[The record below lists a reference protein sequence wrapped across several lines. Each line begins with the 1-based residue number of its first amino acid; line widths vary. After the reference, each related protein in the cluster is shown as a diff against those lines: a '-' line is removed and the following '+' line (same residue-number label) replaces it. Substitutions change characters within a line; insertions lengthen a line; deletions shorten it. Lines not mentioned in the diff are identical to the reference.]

1 MATSRIPANY
11 KPRPSGWTKM
21 LERPVR
27 VELAFRPASKRCR
40 TEGLWPRNTFS
51 LEAVFMNKQV
61 ALAILILAM
70 GAGAVPVTA
79 NAQMAAQAKPDQKP
93 TFALVFDRN
102 LTNVEKEV
110 VDAADAMPEDKFNF
124 APTQGEFKGVRT
136 FALQVKHIAVANYA
150 LGSAILGE
158 KPPLELKGE
167 NGPDNITSKADNN
180 VTESNVLEKVPSPF
194 GPNKVTRLS
203 LAVGMLSHPYDHYGQ
218 MVEYL
223 RMNNII
229 PPASRGQ

>member
-1 MATSRIPANY
+1 
-11 KPRPSGWTKM
+11 
-21 LERPVR
+21 
-27 VELAFRPASKRCR
+27 
-40 TEGLWPRNTFS
+40 
-51 LEAVFMNKQV
+51 MNKQV
-61 ALAILILAM
+61 AIAILILAM

-79 NAQMAAQAKPDQKP
+79 NAQGAAQAKPDQKP

-102 LTNVEKEV
+102 LSGVEKEV

-167 NGPDNITSKADNN
+167 NGPDNITSKADIMKFLKDSFAYGHKATNS
-180 VTESNVLEKVPSPF
+180 VTEANVLEKVPSPF

-203 LAVGMLSHPYDHYGQ
+203 LAIGMISHPQDHYGQ

-223 RMNNII
+223 RMNGII
-229 PPASRGQ
+229 PPASRGGGM